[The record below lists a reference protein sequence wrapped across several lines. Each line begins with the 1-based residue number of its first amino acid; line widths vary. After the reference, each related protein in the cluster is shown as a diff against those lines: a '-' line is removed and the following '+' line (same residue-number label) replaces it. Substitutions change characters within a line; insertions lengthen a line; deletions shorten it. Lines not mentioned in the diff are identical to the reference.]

1 MNNIF
6 NHTSRMQ
13 NGLEQGTMGI
23 KEVVQMTIKLFSQTL
38 KASRL

>member
-6 NHTSRMQ
+6 NHTSCMQ
-13 NGLEQGTMGI
+13 NGLEQGTIGI
-23 KEVVQMTIKLFSQTL
+23 KKVVQMAMELFSQTL